1 MSSIEKAII
10 CVDDERSILAAL
22 QQQMMREY
30 ANDYILEFAESGEEA
45 LELCEDFIARA
56 IPIALVLTD
65 EMMPGIKGHELIA
78 TLAEKSPN
86 TTCILLTGYAD
97 SEVINSITAANLAR
111 CLAKPWD
118 NHELFGT
125 IDKALRGQ

>member
-1 MSSIEKAII
+1 MEKAII

-30 ANDYILEFAESGEEA
+30 ANDFILEFAESGEEA
-45 LELCEDFIARA
+45 LELCEDFIAREIA
-56 IPIALVLTD
+56 VALVVTD
-65 EMMPGIKGHELIA
+65 EMMPGIKGHELI
-78 TLAEKSPN
+78 TSLASLSPD

-97 SEVINSITAANLAR
+97 SDVINSITSANLAK

-118 NHELFGT
+118 SLELFGT
-125 IDKALRGQ
+125 IERALQEQ

>member
-1 MSSIEKAII
+1 MEKAII

-30 ANDYILEFAESGEEA
+30 ANDFILEFAESGEEA
-45 LELCEDFIARA
+45 LELCEDFIARKIA
-56 IPIALVLTD
+56 VALVVTD

-78 TLAEKSPN
+78 SLALLSPD

-97 SEVINSITAANLAR
+97 SDVINSITSANLAK

-118 NHELFGT
+118 IQELFST
-125 IDKALRGQ
+125 IERALKAQ